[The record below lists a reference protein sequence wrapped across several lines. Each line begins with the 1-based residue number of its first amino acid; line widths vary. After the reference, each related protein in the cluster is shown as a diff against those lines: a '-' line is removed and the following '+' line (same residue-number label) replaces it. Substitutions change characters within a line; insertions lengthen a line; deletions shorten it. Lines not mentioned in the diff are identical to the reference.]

1 MAARNLL
8 TRAVRIRA
16 CHLKESGWMHKGENQ
31 LEAVTR
37 AKNGGKSAGEDC
49 GCGASKNGFQAGQT
63 AKARQGPPCAV
74 TPLRTSPPA
83 PQLPKEYLPRAAHQN
98 REKPVTS
105 TVSGPASTT
114 GYCTSETR
122 QRRTAS

>member
-74 TPLRTSPPA
+74 TPCGQARPHRNC
-83 PQLPKEYLPRAAHQN
+83 PK
-98 REKPVTS
+98 S
-105 TVSGPASTT
+105 TFPG
-114 GYCTSETR
+114 
-122 QRRTAS
+122 RRTRIGKSL